1 MYCHHCIRSFPDD
14 ARFCSQCGR
23 RLHYI
28 NVTEEKSAFWPQN
41 GDEEAAALE
50 SASEAVPERF
60 EGALENLSGV
70 QTVAGEKMANR
81 KTAINWLL
89 AGGLLISAS
98 AMLILVY
105 WTYQYETDRNENVL
119 RLQSEAKAAALAGEY
134 QQALSLLAEGM
145 AIRPE
150 FAPLTADEAVIE
162 HVMKLERLSH
172 DLSGLLEKGDFSQAQ
187 SGLDQLKGELGGHKE
202 PVYDRLKG
210 KLDDLSMEATLLS
223 LSDRV
228 DDLSSIKEHGEMLNV
243 VNGLIGEEA
252 AALREEIIGGIR
264 SLATRNAET
273 LMNRKNFTGALAEAN
288 RALIWVKDDSE
299 LLALQ
304 QRIHQEQAKYE
315 KAEQIRIEQAMQEA
329 AAEDLINQTEA
340 VKVESTDQTL
350 DEFGDLTIVGVL
362 RNAATRPI
370 YSVMLD
376 YSIVSPEGEV
386 LARGNTSATP
396 NYVEPGEEMTFTATV
411 YGVHSE
417 ETEVVID
424 HVTWYLD

>member
-1 MYCHHCIRSFPDD
+1 M
-14 ARFCSQCGR
+14 
-23 RLHYI
+23 
-28 NVTEEKSAFWPQN
+28 WPKN

-50 SASEAVPERF
+50 SAAGTVLERVT
-60 EGALENLSGV
+60 GSLESV
-70 QTVAGEKMANR
+70 SATQTVAGKKTAVR
-81 KTAINWLL
+81 KAAINWLL
-89 AGGLLISAS
+89 AGGLVVSAA

-134 QQALSLLAEGM
+134 EQALSLLAEGM
-145 AIRPE
+145 AIRPD
-150 FAPLTADEAVIE
+150 FAPLAADESIIE
-162 HVMKLERLSH
+162 HVMKLERLSR
-172 DLSGLLEKGDFSQAQ
+172 DLSGMLEKGDFAEAQ

-210 KLDDLSMEATLLS
+210 KLDDLSMETTLLS

-228 DDLSSIKEHGEMLNV
+228 DELTSIKEHGEMLNV

-252 AALREEIIGGIR
+252 AALREEIIKGIR

-288 RALIWVKDDSE
+288 RALIWVKEDPE

-304 QRIHQEQAKYE
+304 QRINQEQAKYE
-315 KAEQIRIEQAMQEA
+315 KAEQTRIEQAMQEA

-350 DEFGDLTIVGVL
+350 DEFGDLTIVGIL

-376 YSIVSPEGEV
+376 YSIVSAEGEI
-386 LARGNTSATP
+386 LAQGNTTATP

-417 ETEVVID
+417 DTEFVID